1 MIKAKNIKEIEEL
14 ICDKKVFLFDFD
26 GVVAHTE
33 RLQWEAYNIVLEKY
47 NIIITKEKWLNYIG
61 TSEREIYKMIKKE
74 FNIEFDEDLMLKKRL
89 NVYLKLVRQ
98 KKLKPFSTFIELLN
112 EYTEKKYYILTS
124 NIEEVV
130 KDMLKYWGIF
140 DRFEEIISVATRGI
154 TKKDI
159 LMNTN
164 EYLKVQNSDIAYF
177 EDMDRNLKMASELN
191 ITTIGIEHEFNYNKL
206 DNCNAILTG
215 EPI

>member
-1 MIKAKNIKEIEEL
+1 MIKAKGIEDIAEL
-14 ICDKKVFLFDFD
+14 ISNKKVFVFDFD

-33 RLQWEAYNIVLEKY
+33 RLQWEAYNIVLKKY
-47 NIIITKEKWLNYIG
+47 NVMITKEKWLNYIG
-61 TSEREIYKMIKKE
+61 TSEREIYKMIKKD
-74 FNIEFDEDLMLKKRL
+74 FNIEFDEEVILQERL
-89 NVYLKLVRQ
+89 NVYLKLVRE
-98 KKLKPFSTFIELLN
+98 KRLRPFSTFIKLLN
-112 EYTEKKYYILTS
+112 KYPEKKYYILTS

-130 KDMLKYWGIF
+130 KDMLKYWEILN
-140 DRFEEIISVATRGI
+140 RFEEIISVATRGI

-159 LMNTN
+159 LTNTN

-206 DNCNAILTG
+206 DNCDAVITG
-215 EPI
+215 EPT

>member
-1 MIKAKNIKEIEEL
+1 MIKAKNIIEIEEL

-33 RLQWEAYNIVLEKY
+33 RLQWEAYNIVLGKY
-47 NIIITKEKWLNYIG
+47 NVI
-61 TSEREIYKMIKKE
+61 
-74 FNIEFDEDLMLKKRL
+74 
-89 NVYLKLVRQ
+89 
-98 KKLKPFSTFIELLN
+98 
-112 EYTEKKYYILTS
+112 
-124 NIEEVV
+124 
-130 KDMLKYWGIF
+130 
-140 DRFEEIISVATRGI
+140 I

-164 EYLKVQNSDIAYF
+164 EYLKVQNSNIAYF

-206 DNCNAILTG
+206 DNCNAIITG